1 MSDLV
6 PSPALTRPVA
16 PPIASVGGAQDAR
29 RVAEDFEATFL
40 AQMLQPMF
48 AGLQTD
54 GPFGGGHAE
63 ATWRGFLVDAMARQ
77 VAQGGGIGLA
87 DHVQRELLALQTV
100 PTVPASPIDETT

>member
-1 MSDLV
+1 MSDLA
-6 PSPALTRPVA
+6 PAPALIRPVLPTFPVA
-16 PPIASVGGAQDAR
+16 GSQDDIR

-63 ATWRGFLVDAMARQ
+63 STWRGFLVDAMARQ
-77 VAQGGGIGLA
+77 VSQGGGIGLA
-87 DHVQRELLALQTV
+87 DQVQRELLALQTV
-100 PTVPASPIDETT
+100 PVSPVQPEESA

>member
-1 MSDLV
+1 MADLV
-6 PSPALTRPVA
+6 PSPALTRPVLPA
-16 PPIASVGGAQDAR
+16 LPTGGAPEEIR

-54 GPFGGGHAE
+54 GPFGGGAGE
-63 ATWRGFLVDAMARQ
+63 ATWRGFLVEAMARQ
-77 VAQGGGIGLA
+77 VSQGGGIGLA

-100 PTVPASPIDETT
+100 PASPAQSPESA

>member
-16 PPIASVGGAQDAR
+16 PLLPLAGAQSDTR

-48 AGLQTD
+48 AGIQTD
-54 GPFGGGHAE
+54 GPFGGGNAE

-87 DHVQRELLALQTV
+87 DHVQRELLALQTI
-100 PTVPASPIDETT
+100 PTLPPEAEETA

>member
-6 PSPALTRPVA
+6 PSPALTRPVV
-16 PPIASVGGAQDAR
+16 PTLPVGASDTRQ
-29 RVAEDFEATFL
+29 VAEDFEATFL

-48 AGLQTD
+48 AGLETD

-100 PTVPASPIDETT
+100 PALPSEIEETA

>member
-6 PSPALTRPVA
+6 PSPSLTRPVVPPLA
-16 PPIASVGGAQDAR
+16 PVGGAQDAR
-29 RVAEDFEATFL
+29 RVAQDFEATFL

-87 DHVQRELLALQTV
+87 DHVQRELLSLQTV
-100 PTVPASPIDETT
+100 PALPATPTDETA

>member
-1 MSDLV
+1 MSDLA
-6 PSPALTRPVA
+6 PAPALIRPVL
-16 PPIASVGGAQDAR
+16 PTLPGAGSHDDIR

-77 VAQGGGIGLA
+77 VSQGGGIGLA
-87 DHVQRELLALQTV
+87 DQVQRELLALQTV
-100 PTVPASPIDETT
+100 PVSPVQPEESA

>member
-6 PSPALTRPVA
+6 PSPALTRPVVPA
-16 PPIASVGGAQDAR
+16 IASVGGAQDTR

>member
-1 MSDLV
+1 MGDLV
-6 PSPALTRPVA
+6 PSPSLTRPVA
-16 PPIASVGGAQDAR
+16 PSLPIAGSREDLR
-29 RVAEDFEATFL
+29 RTAVDFEATFL

-87 DHVQRELLALQTV
+87 DQVQRELLSLQTV
-100 PTVPASPIDETT
+100 PATPPSQTDETA

>member
-6 PSPALTRPVA
+6 PSPALTRPILPA
-16 PPIASVGGAQDAR
+16 MPMGGSGDDIR

-48 AGLQTD
+48 AGLRTD
-54 GPFGGGHAE
+54 GPFGGGNAE

-77 VAQGGGIGLA
+77 VADSGGIGLA
-87 DHVQRELLALQTV
+87 DHVQRELLSLQTV
-100 PTVPASPIDETT
+100 PQPPALPEESA

>member
-6 PSPALTRPVA
+6 PSPALTRPVLPTLPA
-16 PPIASVGGAQDAR
+16 QGGADEIR

-48 AGLQTD
+48 AGLPTD
-54 GPFGGGHAE
+54 GPFGGGNAE

-77 VAQGGGIGLA
+77 VSQGGGIGLA
-87 DHVQRELLALQTV
+87 DQVQRELLALQTV
-100 PTVPASPIDETT
+100 PASPIQPEESA